1 VADVQLDELR
11 QRQNRLHVQVDE
23 PVVSDDLV
31 ACFIGKAGGLD
42 EACKI
47 SIAGC
52 SPGLGIGTGVKFDDR
67 SAE

>member
-1 VADVQLDELR
+1 VARVHLD
-11 QRQNRLHVQVDE
+11 
-23 PVVSDDLV
+23 

-52 SPGLGIGTGVKFDDR
+52 SRGLGIGAGMEFDDR

>member
-11 QRQNRLHVQVDE
+11 QRQDRLHVHVVE
-23 PVVSDDLV
+23 PVARVHLD
-31 ACFIGKAGGLD
+31 ACFIGKAWGLD

-47 SIAGC
+47 CIAGY

>member
-1 VADVQLDELR
+1 MADVQLDELR
-11 QRQNRLHVQVDE
+11 QRENRLHVQVDE
-23 PVVSDDLV
+23 PVARVHLD

-52 SPGLGIGTGVKFDDR
+52 SRGLGIGAGMEFDDR

>member
-1 VADVQLDELR
+1 VHVVESVARVHLD
-11 QRQNRLHVQVDE
+11 
-23 PVVSDDLV
+23 

>member
-1 VADVQLDELR
+1 MARVHLD
-11 QRQNRLHVQVDE
+11 
-23 PVVSDDLV
+23 

-52 SPGLGIGTGVKFDDR
+52 SPGLGIGTGVKLDDR